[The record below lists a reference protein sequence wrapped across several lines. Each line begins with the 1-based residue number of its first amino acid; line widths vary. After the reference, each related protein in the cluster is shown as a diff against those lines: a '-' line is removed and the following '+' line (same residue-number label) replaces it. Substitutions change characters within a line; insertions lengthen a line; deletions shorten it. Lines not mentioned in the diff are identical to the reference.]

1 MFFVPVPYYLFLLAT
16 AITAFI
22 AALAAGKQWLLI
34 PYYYIS
40 KLEFSFNIS
49 FAGLLLHLCI
59 FHIYISLAGQT
70 TYEYIRAQK
79 AATEQAERQAET
91 EDQTQIIRTDTPQV
105 KYGGDSSCDCQVWRG
120 NKVGPEDGKIQVT
133 GKKDEIVIE
142 T

>member
-1 MFFVPVPYYLFLLAT
+1 MVAYT
-16 AITAFI
+16 ISIT
-22 AALAAGKQWLLI
+22 
-34 PYYYIS
+34 IS
-40 KLEFSFNIS
+40 LCSDIS
-49 FAGLLLHLCI
+49 FAGLLLHLCV

-105 KYGGDSSCDCQVWRG
+105 KYGGASSCDCQVWRG
-120 NKVGPEDGKIQVT
+120 NKVGPEDCKIQVT
-133 GKKDEIVIE
+133 GEEDEIVIE

>member
-1 MFFVPVPYYLFLLAT
+1 MFLVPVPYYLFLLAT

-34 PYYYIS
+34 TYDY
-40 KLEFSFNIS
+40 FSIS
-49 FAGLLLHLCI
+49 FSGLLLHLCI

-105 KYGGDSSCDCQVWRG
+105 KYGGDSSSDCQVWRG

-133 GKKDEIVIE
+133 G
-142 T
+142 